1 MPGKSLPGKVGR
13 RPESVFGA
21 SEAEMPAFQP
31 WEVHGAAVAILQSV
45 SPGGH
50 PFFNRQVKK
59 LKSLYS
65 IRLGGVTAFFCLGSL
80 GEGDGGLWVV
90 TRHLSLQCLLSL
102 KCHCCLGLLPPL
114 LLATSSRH
122 PVITVPP
129 FLSQIN

>member
-1 MPGKSLPGKVGR
+1 M
-13 RPESVFGA
+13 FGA

-31 WEVHGAAVAILQSV
+31 WEVHGTAVAILRSV

-50 PFFNRQVKK
+50 SFFSRQVKK

-65 IRLGGVTAFFCLGSL
+65 IRLGGVTAFFRLGSL
-80 GEGDGGLWVV
+80 GEEDGGLWVV
-90 TRHLSLQCLLSL
+90 TRHLFLQCLLSL
-102 KCHCCLGLLPPL
+102 KCQFCLGILLPL
-114 LLATSSRH
+114 LLATSFRH

>member
-1 MPGKSLPGKVGR
+1 MPGKPLPGKVGR

-31 WEVHGAAVAILQSV
+31 WEVQGTAVAILRSV
-45 SPGGH
+45 SPGGR

-59 LKSLYS
+59 LKSLFS
-65 IRLGGVTAFFCLGSL
+65 IRLGGVTALFRLGSL
-80 GEGDGGLWVV
+80 GDGDGGLWVV

-102 KCHCCLGLLPPL
+102 KCQFCLGILPPL
-114 LLATSSRH
+114 LLAASFCH